1 MPRHYPPSNPV
12 PSKSVIGLRQETWEL
27 LVTRRA
33 EDGNALAANS
43 VAVISAY
50 TVPANKR
57 LYLGGGVIS
66 CNVSCIQKVVM
77 THTPGLL
84 GDFRYDV
91 QGQIVLNP
99 LAAVIVDPGD
109 TITIYLY
116 NNDSVARDFS
126 ISLIGM
132 LELVFGE

>member
-12 PSKSVIGLRQETWEL
+12 PSKSVIGFRQETWEL

-33 EDGNALAANS
+33 EDGDALAANS
-43 VAVISAY
+43 VAVIEAY
-50 TVPANKR
+50 VVPDNKR

-77 THTPGLL
+77 THTPGIL
-84 GDFRYDV
+84 GDYRYDV

-99 LAAVIVDPGD
+99 LAAVIIDPGD
-109 TITIYLY
+109 TVTIYLY
-116 NNDSVARDFS
+116 NLDSAARDFS

-132 LELVFGE
+132 LEIVYE